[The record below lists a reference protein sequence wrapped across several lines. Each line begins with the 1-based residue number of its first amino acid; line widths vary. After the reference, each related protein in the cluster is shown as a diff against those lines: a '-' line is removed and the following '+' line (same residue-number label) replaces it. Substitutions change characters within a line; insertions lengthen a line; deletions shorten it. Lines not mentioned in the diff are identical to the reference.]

1 MEDKLFVKFAA
12 EYQQMECNRKR
23 KKQKQYPEPESGK
36 KGIRSN
42 KARVQLKEYDW
53 YISRMEGEALDIK
66 RKVYICGI
74 RDWNK
79 FKLLWESI

>member
-23 KKQKQYPEPESGK
+23 TKQKQYPEPESGK

-42 KARVQLKEYDW
+42 KARVQLKEYD
-53 YISRMEGEALDIK
+53 
-66 RKVYICGI
+66 
-74 RDWNK
+74 
-79 FKLLWESI
+79 